1 MDIYLKRQVN
11 VRISTSAW
19 EVYSLTQEHLLQ
31 IKRTT
36 VQTIMSKLMLTL
48 DSLLNPYI
56 VLKQQRE
63 GAGRGNIELDGFIAM
78 IPTLGAE
85 APHWDDGRV
94 PPPPPLYHTH
104 MCPLHLAR
112 AWDTTVT

>member
-63 GAGRGNIELDGFIAM
+63 GAGRGDIEL
-78 IPTLGAE
+78 
-85 APHWDDGRV
+85 DGRV

-112 AWDTTVT
+112 AWDSTVT

>member
-36 VQTIMSKLMLTL
+36 VQNNHVQT
-48 DSLLNPYI
+48 DADP
-56 VLKQQRE
+56 
-63 GAGRGNIELDGFIAM
+63 
-78 IPTLGAE
+78 
-85 APHWDDGRV
+85 
-94 PPPPPLYHTH
+94 
-104 MCPLHLAR
+104 
-112 AWDTTVT
+112 